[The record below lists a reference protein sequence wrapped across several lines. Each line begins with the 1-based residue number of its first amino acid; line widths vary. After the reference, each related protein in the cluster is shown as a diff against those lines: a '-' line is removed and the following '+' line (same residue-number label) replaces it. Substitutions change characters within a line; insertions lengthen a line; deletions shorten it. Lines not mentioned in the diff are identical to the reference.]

1 METKPVMTLGKAASA
16 WLRRR
21 EVGGVAAPADLS
33 KVRIIPHTPKTLA
46 ERRKRLSQIKPTKPS
61 PAYLLEFR
69 GRHSKP

>member
-46 ERRKRLSQIKPTKPS
+46 ERRKRLRQTKPS
-61 PAYLLEFR
+61 RRSPTYFQNLR
-69 GRHSKP
+69 RRNPNP